1 MKPYHLFLPC
11 HACNDSV
18 HKPQPKTVSL
28 THEFNMPMSLSL
40 LPQISMQ
47 IASLTAA
54 VHVEEV
60 VSYES
65 SMSVKAV

>member
-1 MKPYHLFLPC
+1 
-11 HACNDSV
+11 
-18 HKPQPKTVSL
+18 
-28 THEFNMPMSLSL
+28 MSLSL